1 MSTAVWAHAR
11 EFFEASRSTPDAG
24 GTSSSWRAE
33 VLDVWLRIGAIVF
46 PVTVAAVIALR
57 EPPRFDVSAVTFVTL
72 AALIVL
78 LRHAERMRFELR
90 AIVTIAVFELPVF
103 LLMARS
109 GFALGGAAIL
119 ISAIV
124 LAALLFGRTQALV
137 LLAVTSAVLLATAW
151 IVVGGAPG
159 ATRFADSDP
168 TRLINWVRMTL
179 SLSVVTG
186 ALVAAIDHVVR
197 RMDQKRAEIES
208 VLARLMSSERALR
221 TAYDELGRLHGTLMM
236 AQEDEQR
243 RIARELHDQF
253 GQMLTAL
260 KLKLA
265 LRPKSPAG
273 SASESEPLAIVDS
286 LIDRT
291 RKLCLDLRPPLL
303 EDEGLMPALEIFL
316 REQRA
321 VSPVALTLRSMGPDS
336 PVPRELEVACFRIVQ
351 EGVTNVLRHAAA
363 CNAEVG
369 LDWRPGCVEI
379 TVRDDGCG
387 FSPLAPN
394 GRGASGRLGLIGMR
408 ERARSLGGTF
418 AIESAPGA
426 GTTLHATLPLSRQ
439 AAHVL

>member
-1 MSTAVWAHAR
+1 
-11 EFFEASRSTPDAG
+11 
-24 GTSSSWRAE
+24 
-33 VLDVWLRIGAIVF
+33 
-46 PVTVAAVIALR
+46 
-57 EPPRFDVSAVTFVTL
+57 
-72 AALIVL
+72 
-78 LRHAERMRFELR
+78 MR
-90 AIVTIAVFELPVF
+90 
-103 LLMARS
+103 LM
-109 GFALGGAAIL
+109 
-119 ISAIV
+119 
-124 LAALLFGRTQALV
+124 
-137 LLAVTSAVLLATAW
+137 
-151 IVVGGAPG
+151 
-159 ATRFADSDP
+159 
-168 TRLINWVRMTL
+168 NWVRMTL

-197 RMDQKRAEIES
+197 RVDQKRAEVES
-208 VLARLMSSERALR
+208 VLARLTSSERALR

-243 RIARELHDQF
+243 SIARELHDQL

-260 KLKLA
+260 KLKLT
-265 LRPKSPAG
+265 LRSKSPADSG
-273 SASESEPLAIVDS
+273 EESEPLAIVDS

-316 REQRA
+316 REQQA

-336 PVPRELEVACFRIVQ
+336 PIPRELEIACFRIVQ

-363 CNAEVG
+363 RSAEVG
-369 LDWRPGCVEI
+369 LAWRPGCVEI

-387 FSPLAPN
+387 FSPPAPN

-418 AIESAPGA
+418 AIESALGA